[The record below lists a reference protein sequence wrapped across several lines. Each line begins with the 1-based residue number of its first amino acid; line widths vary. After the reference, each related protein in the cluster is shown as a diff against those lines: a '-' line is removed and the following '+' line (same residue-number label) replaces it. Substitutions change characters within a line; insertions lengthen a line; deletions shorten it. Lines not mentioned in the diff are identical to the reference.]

1 MSITVHDITIDDT
14 HFIMEV
20 TLDDNGGSYI
30 TLTEACQDAEEE
42 ICMHEAYDFKEVF

>member
-1 MSITVHDITIDDT
+1 MSDKTQAN
-14 HFIMEV
+14 
-20 TLDDNGGSYI
+20 LWSYI